1 MGKIMYTLEADVD
14 DAVKKK
20 FDALKLLKGI
30 DYNEK
35 SAMSSYMKEALK
47 GAAKTKSKTN
57 FGQPDFHI
65 EKYRVPVIIEN
76 KLYHKF
82 HIAATKNGIK
92 MDEKSVSA
100 YAVNGAVHYARNMLE
115 SKKYD
120 EVVAIG
126 ISGES
131 DDSIKVSVYY
141 VFSPNIEPKHMID
154 YTSLDFLESEE
165 SFDAFYDNA
174 VVTEDE
180 KHNILIKT
188 REELIK
194 HAKVLNKMM
203 NNQNIGVEQRVVY
216 VSGMLLSM
224 QDVLDD
230 DFSLLDSG
238 IIPDDLQGIRT
249 EQKRDSVM
257 IINHLKE
264 YLDRKN
270 LPIDKKN
277 IMIDSF
283 KMSISLDAARDIP
296 VAPDKAVEKLVN
308 GKASVTKQIFTYL
321 YYHVYTAIN
330 LTGGALDIM
339 AEMYSTF
346 LKYALSDG
354 ASLGKVLTPPYIT
367 TLMAKL
373 LDVNW
378 KSRVMDI
385 ATGSAA
391 FLVAAMDQMICDAN
405 RIYGKN
411 TKAARKAIASIKEEQ
426 LLGIEIDAKMYTL
439 AASNMLLRGDGSTQ
453 IKKMDTFAASES
465 VFADFNADVL
475 LLNPPFSYAGN
486 GLPFFEFG
494 LDHMKKGGYGA
505 VIVQD
510 SAGAGKAVEITRS
523 ILKKH
528 TMVASIKM
536 PMDLFEPNA
545 TVQTSIYIFK
555 AGTPHKYDYDI
566 VKFIDFRNDGY
577 KRTERCIKE
586 TDHPTERYRDI
597 YLIYKLG
604 FHAVKNPEFHSELWN
619 LKKVYCED
627 TISGKGNDWNFEKH
641 IEISNEPK
649 EQTYLSSIDNHLSW
663 DIENWILTQ
672 MKAPF
677 TEKAIE
683 KISNKEMKEFKV
695 SEVFNIQKTQRSYNK
710 EDLKKPAD
718 AEKIYDYIT
727 RTVTN
732 RGICDTT
739 GFIDFSGLNKK
750 GTYSLGL
757 LQMVFFYREREWY
770 GGQFM
775 RVISC
780 KYDIDKYAGL
790 YLETVLNG
798 LSEKLLSGLVRD
810 VDKTFLKAKV
820 LLPVGDDGEID
831 FEWMSGFVRNR
842 EKEIMQRFFSEY
854 NENRIRKT
862 K

>member
-1 MGKIMYTLEADVD
+1 MGKILYTLEADVD

-20 FDALKLLKGI
+20 FDFLKLNKGV

-47 GAAKTKSKTN
+47 GAAKTKSKKN

-65 EKYRVPVIIEN
+65 EKYKIPVVIEN

-82 HIAATKNGIK
+82 HVTATKAGIK
-92 MDEKSVSA
+92 MDEKSVSN
-100 YAVNGAVHYARNMLE
+100 YAVNGAVYYARNMIE

-120 EVVAIG
+120 EVIAIG

-131 DDSIKVSVYY
+131 DESIKISTYY
-141 VFSPNIEPKHMID
+141 VFSSNIEPKFMKD
-154 YTSLDFLESEE
+154 YNSLDFLESEE
-165 SFDAFYDNA
+165 SFNAFYDNA

-180 KHNILIKT
+180 KHRILIKT

-203 NNQNIGVEQRVVY
+203 NNQNIGVDQRVVY

-230 DFSLLDSG
+230 DFMLLDSG
-238 IIPDDLQGIRT
+238 LVPDDLKGIKT
-249 EQKRDSVM
+249 EQKRDGVI

-264 YLDRKN
+264 YLDIKN
-270 LPIDKKN
+270 LPVDKKN
-277 IMIDSF
+277 IMLDSF
-283 KMSISLDAARDIP
+283 KMSISLDAARDVP
-296 VAPDKAVEKLVN
+296 TDLDKAVEGMIN
-308 GKASVTKQIFTYL
+308 GQASITKQIFTYL
-321 YYHVYTAIN
+321 YYNVYTAIN

-367 TLMAKL
+367 TMMAKL
-373 LDVNW
+373 LDVNRE
-378 KSRVMDI
+378 SRVMDI

-405 RIYGKN
+405 RTFGKN
-411 TKAARKAIASIKEEQ
+411 TKAAKEAIVSIKEEQ

-439 AASNMLLRGDGSTQ
+439 AASNMILRGDGSTQ
-453 IKKMDTFAASES
+453 IKKTDTFTTPES
-465 VFADFNADVL
+465 VFDDFGADVL
-475 LLNPPFSYAGN
+475 LLNPPFSYIGN

-494 LDHMKKGGYGA
+494 LDHMKKDGYGA
-505 VIVQD
+505 VIIQD
-510 SAGAGKAVEITRS
+510 SVGAGKAVEITKS
-523 ILKKH
+523 ILEKH
-528 TMVASIKM
+528 TMIASIKM

-545 TVQTSIYIFK
+545 TVQTSVYVFK
-555 AGTPHKYDYDI
+555 SGTPHKFEYDI

-586 TDHPTERYRDI
+586 VDHPTERYQDI
-597 YLIYKLG
+597 YLLYKLG
-604 FHAVKNPEFHSELWN
+604 FNATKNPEFHSELWD
-619 LKKVYCED
+619 LKKAYCED
-627 TISGKGNDWNFEKH
+627 TISENGNDWNFEKH
-641 IEISNEPK
+641 IEISDKPE
-649 EQTYLSSIDNHLSW
+649 EISYLNSIDSHLSW
-663 DIENWILTQ
+663 DIENWILEQ
-672 MKAPF
+672 VKAPY
-677 TEKAIE
+677 TENSLKILGE
-683 KISNKEMKEFKV
+683 KKMKEFSV
-695 SEVFNIQKTQRSYNK
+695 SEVFSIDKTVSSYNK
-710 EDLKKPAD
+710 EELKNPASSLD
-718 AEKIYDYIT
+718 IYDYVT

-732 RGICDTT
+732 RGICEKT
-739 GFIDFSGLNKK
+739 GFIDSAGLNKE

-757 LQMVFFYREREWY
+757 LQMVFFYRERAWY

-780 KYDIDKYAGL
+780 KFEIDKYAGL

-810 VDKTFLKAKV
+810 VDKTFLKMKIS
-820 LLPVGDDGEID
+820 LPVTDDGNID
-831 FEWMSGFVRNR
+831 FVWMSQFVKNR
-842 EKEIMQRFFSEY
+842 ENAIIEKFFNQY
-854 NENRIRKT
+854 QK

>member
-1 MGKIMYTLEADVD
+1 MEKIIYTLEADVD
-14 DAVKKK
+14 DFVKRK
-20 FDALKLLKGI
+20 FDSLKLRKGI

-35 SAMSSYMKEALK
+35 SVMSSYMKEALK
-47 GAAKTKSKTN
+47 GAAKTRNKKS

-65 EKYRVPVIIEN
+65 EKYQIPVVIEN

-82 HIAATKNGIK
+82 HIAVAKEEIK
-92 MDEKSVSA
+92 ADDKSVSN
-100 YAVNGAVHYARNMLE
+100 YAVNGAVYYARSMIE
-115 SKKYD
+115 SKRYD
-120 EVVAIG
+120 EVIAIG

-131 DDSIKVSVYY
+131 DDSIKISTYY
-141 VFSPNIEPKHMID
+141 VFSSNIKPKFMKD
-154 YTSLDFLESEE
+154 YNSLDFLESEE
-165 SFDAFYDNA
+165 SFNAFYDNA

-180 KHNILIKT
+180 KHKILIKT

-230 DFSLLDSG
+230 DFSVLDG
-238 IIPDDLQGIRT
+238 GLVPDDLQGIKT
-249 EQKRDSVM
+249 EQKRDGII
-257 IINHLKE
+257 IINHLRD

-270 LPIDKKN
+270 LPEDKKN
-277 IMIDSF
+277 IMLDSF
-283 KMSISLDAARDIP
+283 KMSISLDAARDVPINL
-296 VAPDKAVEKLVN
+296 DKAVDGMIN
-308 GKASVTKQIFTYL
+308 GQASITKQIFTYL
-321 YYHVYTAIN
+321 YFNVYTAIN

-373 LDVNW
+373 LDVNK
-378 KSRVMDI
+378 KSKVMDI

-391 FLVAAMDQMICDAN
+391 FLVAAMEQMISDVN
-405 RIYGKN
+405 KTYGKN
-411 TKAARKAIASIKEEQ
+411 TSAARKAITSIKEEQ

-439 AASNMLLRGDGSTQ
+439 AASNMILRGDGSTQ
-453 IKKMDTFAASES
+453 IKKMDTFTTPES
-465 VFADFNADVL
+465 VFDDFNADVL

-486 GLPFFEFG
+486 GLPFFKFG

-505 VIVQD
+505 VIIQD
-510 SAGAGKAVEITRS
+510 SVGAGKTIEITTA
-523 ILKKH
+523 ILEKH
-528 TMVASIKM
+528 RMIASIKM

-555 AGTPHKYDYDI
+555 AGTPHNFDYDI

-586 TDHPTERYRDI
+586 IDYPTERYQDI
-597 YLIYKLG
+597 YLVYKLG
-604 FHAVKNPEFHSELWN
+604 FNAVKNSEFHSELWD

-627 TISGKGNDWNFEKH
+627 TISKKGDDWNFEKH
-641 IEISNEPK
+641 IEISNKPEEK
-649 EQTYLSSIDNHLSW
+649 SYLSSIDHHLSW

-672 MKAPF
+672 INAPF
-677 TEKAIE
+677 SEEAIE
-683 KISNKEMKEFKV
+683 YLIQKEMKEFEV
-695 SEVFNIQKTQRSYNK
+695 SKVFNITKTSCSYNK
-710 EDLKKPAD
+710 EDLKKPTD
-718 AEKIYDYIT
+718 DIDVYDYIT

-732 RGICDTT
+732 RGICDIT
-739 GFIDFSGLNKK
+739 GFIDSNGLNEE

-757 LQMVFFYREREWY
+757 LQMAFFYRERAWY

-775 RVISC
+775 RVVSC
-780 KYDIDKYAGL
+780 KYKIDKYAGL
-790 YLETVLNG
+790 YLETILNG

-810 VDKTFLKAKV
+810 VDKTFLKMKV
-820 LLPVGDDGEID
+820 LLPVNNDGEID
-831 FEWMSGFVRNR
+831 FEWMSHFARER
-842 EKEIMQRFFSEY
+842 EKNIIRRFFSEY
-854 NENRIRKT
+854 HKED
-862 K
+862 